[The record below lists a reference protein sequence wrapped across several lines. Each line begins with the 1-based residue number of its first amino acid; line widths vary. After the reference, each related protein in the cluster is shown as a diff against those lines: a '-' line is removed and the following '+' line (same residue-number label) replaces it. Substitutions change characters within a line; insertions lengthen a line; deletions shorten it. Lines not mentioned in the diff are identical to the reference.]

1 VDLKAAKEVN
11 LSSTTGLEEGLMTSS
26 SSLFTR
32 NMGAGWGFKELQ
44 QHHETHTHMLIPQLN
59 VMPAGPGQKK
69 NLNTKKPTHR
79 KVNET
84 KVFRVSKI
92 TKKYA
97 LLTVSIAN
105 VFKG

>member
-59 VMPAGPGQKK
+59 VMPAGPGQNK
-69 NLNTKKPTHR
+69 
-79 KVNET
+79 
-84 KVFRVSKI
+84 FRYQEAHTQES
-92 TKKYA
+92 
-97 LLTVSIAN
+97 
-105 VFKG
+105 